1 MIFMYL
7 DDELVLGRSRGKTE
21 GALRLTWHLASDLG
35 FLINTKKSHP
45 VPLQVPTFLGASLDL
60 RRGLARPSEDRLL
73 NLRQC
78 LSLFLPT
85 VVARPKPGSGFEAHI
100 TQGCIFRP
108 PRPSVL
114 ITTNASGYGWGATLH
129 PQQVA
134 GVWGPEHQSS
144 HINVLEMLAV
154 ANALKHFQSDVR
166 GQAVLVRCDNATV
179 LAYINHQGGTR
190 SGHLCALTW
199 DLTLWC
205 IHHGIALSAVHIPG
219 EENVT
224 ADALS
229 RGWIAT
235 TEWSLLPQVAQS
247 IFRLIDRPHVD
258 LFASR
263 MNNQLP
269 IYCTRG
275 PDPNAWQTDALSVR
289 WDSLLAYAF
298 PPISLVSRVLT
309 KIEQEDC
316 GILLIAL
323 FWPRQP
329 WFPWLVR
336 LLVHRPVI
344 LPRRADLLYQP
355 SSGISHQAPGDLHLT
370 CWVLSR
376 DPSAQQ
382 AFRDELQ
389 QLQPSP
395 AEPQPERCTIAD
407 YAFSLN
413 GVDGNPFI
421 PPILHWPANEGP
433 IRAHEVRGVSTSWAC
448 FKGVPLGD
456 IVKAA
461 CWKNPN
467 TFFECYLK
475 DVLQADGKAGREVLK
490 AGSRASQKH

>member
-7 DDELVLGRSRGKTE
+7 DDWLVVGRSRGE
-21 GALRLTWHLASDLG
+21 MEAALQLTWQLASDLG

-45 VPLQVPTFLGASLDL
+45 VPSQVPTFLGASLDL
-60 RRGLARPSEDRLL
+60 RGGLARPSEDRLL

-78 LSLFLPT
+78 VSLFLPT
-85 VVARPKPGSGFEAHI
+85 VVAPARAWLRLLGLMASLVDLVDFCRLRMRPIQLHLLSFYRPRWHPIDHPVPTMSWLVPHLRWWLVEANI
-100 TQGCIFRP
+100 TQGRVFRP

-114 ITTNASGYGWGATLH
+114 ITTDASGYGWGATLH
-129 PQQVA
+129 PRQVA
-134 GVWGPEHQSS
+134 GVWGPAHQSS
-144 HINVLEMLAV
+144 HINILEMLAV
-154 ANALKHFQSDVR
+154 TNALKHFQSDVR

-179 LAYINHQGGTR
+179 VAYINHQGGTR

-199 DLTLWC
+199 DFTLWC

-229 RGWIAT
+229 RGWIAP

-289 WDSLLAYAF
+289 WDGLLAYAF

-316 GILLIAL
+316 RILLIAP

-329 WFPWLVR
+329 CFPRLVR

-355 SSGISHQAPGDLHLT
+355 SSGINHQAPGDLHLT

-395 AEPQPERCTIAD
+395 VEPQPERCTIAD
-407 YAFSLN
+407 YAISLN

-421 PPILHWPANEGP
+421 PPIL
-433 IRAHEVRGVSTSWAC
+433 
-448 FKGVPLGD
+448 L
-456 IVKAA
+456 
-461 CWKNPN
+461 
-467 TFFECYLK
+467 
-475 DVLQADGKAGREVLK
+475 
-490 AGSRASQKH
+490 